1 MVLGSTVSLVH
12 DAVLPKHIF
21 HNFDSKTDLNQ
32 MDFSSKKQTKTR
44 PNIDHLEGKADFLK
58 ITTE

>member
-32 MDFSSKKQTKTR
+32 TDFSIKKRTKSGPKT
-44 PNIDHLEGKADFLK
+44 DDLEGKADFLK
-58 ITTE
+58 ITTK